1 MTDRHCSAPA
11 PLATR
16 PVFSVDGRTLKW
28 ADITIAA
35 RLDGSW
41 AELEETTRRGLA
53 CQKRLTVCG
62 EQLGA
67 DVIADAARRFRYD
80 RDLLAGD
87 ELAAWLEHWELTEQE
102 WRGYLVRMLL
112 RERWVGEL
120 TDTGTRFASDADE
133 IARAA
138 WAEAVCSGFLA
149 RAADRVA
156 ADAALAVAVG
166 DATRARAAAVTEEA
180 IVREVALHRLE
191 WLRIDGQI
199 LTVRLEDAARE
210 AALCIR
216 SDGRS
221 FADVAAACGV
231 EPNPLSVYVADAGS
245 DLSPALLAA
254 QEGEL
259 LGPIRR
265 EGTFVLL
272 LVEKKTPPSTADAD
286 VRQRAVDRIVERAVQ
301 RAMDEHVQWH
311 EHR

>member
-1 MTDRHCSAPA
+1 MKDIHCSAPA

-16 PVFSVDGRTLKW
+16 PVFSVDGRTLEW
-28 ADITIAA
+28 ADITTAA

-53 CQKRLTVCG
+53 CQKRLTVSG
-62 EQLGA
+62 DQLAA
-67 DVIADAARRFRYD
+67 DVIAEAARRFRYE

-120 TDTGTRFASDADE
+120 TDTRARFASGTDE
-133 IARAA
+133 IARAV
-138 WAEAVCSGFLA
+138 WVEAVCSGFLA

-156 ADAALAVAVG
+156 ADAALAVAGG
-166 DATRARAAAVTEEA
+166 DAGVTENA
-180 IVREVALHRLE
+180 IAREIALHRLE
-191 WLRIDGQI
+191 WLRIEGQI

-221 FADVAAACGV
+221 LADVAAACGV
-231 EPNPLSVYVADAGS
+231 ELNPLSLYVADAGS

-254 QEGEL
+254 QAGEL

-265 EGTFVLL
+265 GGTFVLL

-286 VRQRAVDRIVERAVQ
+286 VRQRAVERIVERAVQ